1 MYSRIILSTLLLLVC
16 SFLCHSVFKD
26 LYNLQNDTSHG
37 SYDRHIV
44 NVHDK
49 ELRLNDYEKHI
60 HSKCLSKPST
70 NTINLI
76 GHQTIV
82 DELESISHMWSTS
95 YKDKPLYKP
104 PTGILLYG
112 PPGTGKTTLS
122 KHISSKLFGGNVSFM
137 NVSSDTFDNKYQ
149 GEGLKYLRAVFTLA
163 VKLAPCVIFFD
174 EIDGFMSK
182 RCDSDQTH
190 VTGMKTTFLSC
201 MDYVNDRPEHILV
214 VCATNR
220 PKSLDQALMRRMEIQ
235 FHTGYPNHDDKCSVM
250 SQFEPLRDKQDIV
263 RDFISDVL
271 PPNSTLHDI
280 YMFLRFCVRREK
292 RIDTEWS
299 LDTLRDLYIE
309 FNSVFKIV

>member
-1 MYSRIILSTLLLLVC
+1 LSTILLIVC
-16 SFLCHSVFKD
+16 SFVCHYICKD
-26 LYNLQNDTSHG
+26 LQKLQHDTSHG
-37 SYDRHIV
+37 SYDHNIV
-44 NVHDK
+44 SIQGNVVC
-49 ELRLNDYEKHI
+49 LNDYEKHI

-70 NTINLI
+70 SSVQLI

-82 DELESISHMWSTS
+82 DELDSISHMWSNS
-95 YKDKPLYKP
+95 CENRPLYKP

-122 KHISSKLFGGNVSFM
+122 KHISNKLFGGNVSFM

-163 VKLAPCVIFFD
+163 VKVAPCVIFFD

-190 VTGMKTTFLSC
+190 VIGMKTTFLSC
-201 MDYVNDRPEHILV
+201 MDYINDRQEHVLV

-235 FHTGYPNHDDKCSVM
+235 FNTGYPSMDDKSYAM
-250 SQFEPLRDKQDIV
+250 SQFEPLRDNTDII
-263 RDFISDVL
+263 RAFITDIL
-271 PPNSTLHDI
+271 PTTSTLHDI

-292 RIDTEWS
+292 HIDTEWT
-299 LDTLRDLYIE
+299 LDILHKLYSE
-309 FNSVFKIV
+309 YNSVFKIV